1 MAIQQLEILQKIN
14 NIYNMVSASKDGA
27 VYLLQCLHHFLGHLL
42 KVKETHHVL
51 CYTEDNK
58 KFMT

>member
-1 MAIQQLEILQKIN
+1 
-14 NIYNMVSASKDGA
+14 MVSASKDGA